1 MCRVRNQHTAAPWCP
16 SFICMTLD
24 ESCIDEDG
32 NYVDKPFVVRMVQWQ
47 PFFVKE
53 DFGPKS
59 KTPVCA
65 TCKKTNRTRSF
76 CRDRHKHRMLPWCT
90 VYVLLSTHES
100 ADPSTVVAAPSIP
113 VEAKI
118 TAIDSAATNVDNNE
132 KTNASD
138 HNTIQNEFSIES
150 PGGEGLSENGNPS
163 DDNKKQSSTKE
174 RVDINDIPEVSPS
187 EHGKQSSST
196 KEGNNINNIP
206 ESRTM
211 LIKVSD
217 KETTISWL
225 GLSHE
230 DDIAAKGAWQPPPPQ
245 YQHQQ
250 QFLPKYSLTPVAP
263 ATVRVPKRNAESSL
277 PIQAPPDVYH
287 QYAING
293 YPNIAGQPLY
303 QAVGKGNEPPQQ
315 QQQQQQQQYIYPV
328 HVPHRQDIPI
338 QPSYNGNPWQ
348 YVTTASAPPPPQQ
361 LAPQPVHHQYVG
373 AISPAPVIGSP
384 SPSVTAG
391 EAAAMRRKKARREV
405 EGDDHPEI
413 QPQYPNQVPPH
424 AATVPQMQHPIV
436 NHGEVAP
443 GPLSPGIS
451 QQQQLQQHLTGQQP
465 SQQEHQSWIYQQMYQ
480 AQLQPITTQ
489 FSNDSSRINV
499 GTPENSTRSFRHHDE
514 SPNNVT
520 MTPGPGDG
528 GGDHDDDT
536 DFHRSALLRKI

>member
-16 SFICMTLD
+16 SYICMTLD
-24 ESCIDEDG
+24 ESCTNEDG
-32 NYVDKPFVVRMVQWQ
+32 NYVDKPFIVRMVQWQ
-47 PFFVKE
+47 PFFVKQ

-65 TCKKTNRTRSF
+65 TCKKTNRTKSF
-76 CRDRHKHRMLPWCT
+76 CRGRHKHRMLPWCT

-100 ADPSTVVAAPSIP
+100 ADPSTVVAAPSLP
-113 VEAKI
+113 VEAKMA
-118 TAIDSAATNVDNNE
+118 AIDSAATNVDNNE

-138 HNTIQNEFSIES
+138 QNTIQNEFSVES

-163 DDNKKQSSTKE
+163 DNRKPSSTKE

-187 EHGKQSSST
+187 EQGNQSSSI
-196 KEGNNINNIP
+196 KEGNDINKIP

-217 KETTISWL
+217 EETTISWL

-230 DDIAAKGAWQPPPPQ
+230 DDIAAKGVWQPP
-245 YQHQQ
+245 QQ
-250 QFLPKYSLTPVAP
+250 QQQQYSPNYSLTPVAP
-263 ATVRVPKRNAESSL
+263 AAVRVPKRSAESL
-277 PIQAPPDVYH
+277 IPIQAPPDVYH
-287 QYAING
+287 QYAISG
-293 YPNIAGQPLY
+293 YPNIA
-303 QAVGKGNEPPQQ
+303 
-315 QQQQQQQQYIYPV
+315 QQQQQQQYIYPV

-348 YVTTASAPPPPQQ
+348 YVTTASAPLPPQQ

-384 SPSVTAG
+384 LPSVTAG
-391 EAAAMRRKKARREV
+391 EAAAMRRKKARLEV
-405 EGDDHPEI
+405 EGDDHSEM
-413 QPQYPNQVPPH
+413 QPQYPSQMPPH

-436 NHGEVAP
+436 NHGEVASE
-443 GPLSPGIS
+443 PLSRGIS
-451 QQQQLQQHLTGQQP
+451 QQQQVQHHLSGQQP
-465 SQQEHQSWIYQQMYQ
+465 SQEHQSWIYQQMYQ
-480 AQLQPITTQ
+480 AQLPPINAQ

-499 GTPENSTRSFRHHDE
+499 GTPENTPRSFRHHDE

-536 DFHRSALLRKI
+536 DFNRSALLRKI

>member
-24 ESCIDEDG
+24 ESCTNEDG
-32 NYVDKPFVVRMVQWQ
+32 NYVDKPFIVRMVQWQ

-163 DDNKKQSSTKE
+163 DNKTPSSTKE
-174 RVDINDIPEVSPS
+174 RVDTNELPEVSPS
-187 EHGKQSSST
+187 EQGNQLSSI
-196 KEGNNINNIP
+196 KEGNDINKIP

-230 DDIAAKGAWQPPPPQ
+230 DDIAAKGVWQPQPPQ
-245 YQHQQ
+245 HQQQQ
-250 QFLPKYSLTPVAP
+250 QFLPNYSLTSVAP
-263 ATVRVPKRNAESSL
+263 AAVRVPKRNAESSL

-287 QYAING
+287 QYAISG
-293 YPNIAGQPLY
+293 YPNIA
-303 QAVGKGNEPPQQ
+303 
-315 QQQQQQQQYIYPV
+315 QQQQYIYPV
-328 HVPHRQDIPI
+328 HAPHRQDIPI

-348 YVTTASAPPPPQQ
+348 YVTTASAPLPPQQ
-361 LAPQPVHHQYVG
+361 LAPQPVHHRYVG
-373 AISPAPVIGSP
+373 AISPAPVIRSP

-405 EGDDHPEI
+405 EGDDPS
-413 QPQYPNQVPPH
+413 QVPPH
-424 AATVPQMQHPIV
+424 AATVPQMQHPLV
-436 NHGEVAP
+436 NHGEVAS

-451 QQQQLQQHLTGQQP
+451 QHLSGQQP
-465 SQQEHQSWIYQQMYQ
+465 SQEHQSWIYQQMYQ
-480 AQLQPITTQ
+480 AQLPPINAQ
-489 FSNDSSRINV
+489 FSNDLSRINA
-499 GTPENSTRSFRHHDE
+499 GTPENTSRSFSHHDE